1 MPGLVVSRMLP
12 ESTPF
17 PWIIMLMLSRIL
29 VPALAM
35 SLVATAASAQKTT
48 DLGAGGGGSSHVKT
62 EWTLGSA
69 HVAIT
74 YGRPKLKGRD
84 ESTLMPVGQPWRTG
98 ADAATVITTDKP
110 LTFGKVVLQPG
121 SYTINTQPGAT
132 SWELIFG
139 QLQKEGQW
147 GVPYLPALEIARTPM
162 TVQKLKKP
170 VELLTISIDRQGA
183 GQRLRVEWGTVSAT
197 APFTIGK

>member
-1 MPGLVVSRMLP
+1 MI
-12 ESTPF
+12 STRSL
-17 PWIIMLMLSRIL
+17 IGAAIASTLLSTT
-29 VPALAM
+29 AL
-35 SLVATAASAQKTT
+35 AQKTT
-48 DLGAGGGGSSHVKT
+48 DLGTGRGGSAHVKT
-62 EWTLGSA
+62 EWTIGGARIAVS
-69 HVAIT
+69 
-74 YGRPKLKGRD
+74 YGRPALKGRA
-84 ESTLMPVGQPWRTG
+84 EAMLMPPGRPWRTG

-121 SYTINTQPGAT
+121 TYTINTQPGAT

-139 QLQKEGQW
+139 KLEKEGQW
-147 GVPYLPALEIARTPM
+147 GVPYQSALEIGRTPM
-162 TVQKLKKP
+162 AVTKLQKP